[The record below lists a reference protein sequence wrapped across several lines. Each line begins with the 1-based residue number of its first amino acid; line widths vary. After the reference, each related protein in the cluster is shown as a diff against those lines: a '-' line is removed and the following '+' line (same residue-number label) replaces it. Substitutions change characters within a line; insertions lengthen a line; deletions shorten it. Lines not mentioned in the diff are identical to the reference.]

1 MEMYHCYGMFYI
13 YTSLFIVSESES
25 IFKVFYATYMNV
37 IKKVNITLTLC
48 IKETQT

>member
-25 IFKVFYATYMNV
+25 IFKGFLRHFT
-37 IKKVNITLTLC
+37 
-48 IKETQT
+48 